1 MIPADDDLELYYTSL
16 PDAQSGD
23 FDISRTK
30 RKNCPVKD
38 RDEDKD
44 FYIRAINPDTIEYG
58 IGEICEDGVFDEKTI
73 KVIGERLAT
82 NIAKICFNLKRI
94 AFKIGTLPSNL

>member
-1 MIPADDDLELYYTSL
+1 MILYHICNIETRWKI
-16 PDAQSGD
+16 
-23 FDISRTK
+23 FCKT
-30 RKNCPVKD
+30 KNCPVKD

-73 KVIGERLAT
+73 KVIGEIQFAL
-82 NIAKICFNLKRI
+82 
-94 AFKIGTLPSNL
+94 

>member
-44 FYIRAINPDTIEYG
+44 FYIRAIKPDTIEYG

-73 KVIGERLAT
+73 KVIDEIQFAL
-82 NIAKICFNLKRI
+82 
-94 AFKIGTLPSNL
+94 

>member
-1 MIPADDDLELYYTSL
+1 MMIWNCIIRRCRMHRVVI
-16 PDAQSGD
+16 

-73 KVIGERLAT
+73 KVIGEIQFAL
-82 NIAKICFNLKRI
+82 
-94 AFKIGTLPSNL
+94 